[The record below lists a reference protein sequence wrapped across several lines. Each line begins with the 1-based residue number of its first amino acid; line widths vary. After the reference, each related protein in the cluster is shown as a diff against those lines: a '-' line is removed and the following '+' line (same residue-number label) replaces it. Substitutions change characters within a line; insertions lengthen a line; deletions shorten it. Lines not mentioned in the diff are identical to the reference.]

1 MTEEFAEQ
9 IEKVAVSVH
18 VNIAIA
24 IYFNIFLWCWMYT
37 LTNVS
42 WAYKKAV
49 FWSCVGRKELV
60 LGREEVWH
68 SSRLLCL
75 VNEAP

>member
-24 IYFNIFLWCWMYT
+24 IYFNLFL
-37 LTNVS
+37 
-42 WAYKKAV
+42 
-49 FWSCVGRKELV
+49 
-60 LGREEVWH
+60 
-68 SSRLLCL
+68 
-75 VNEAP
+75 